1 MILRRNS
8 LCVLLFPSS
17 RELGKSSDQREPFQQ
32 MIKFLLKFTPW
43 LQKKEKE
50 KCLRF
55 DFIICL
61 FILLFFSS
69 DDHKELLVCINSR
82 HFNLCLGGLFAL
94 NNAEPTFKI
103 ILVRLHF
110 ARSQLF
116 LFFLWYNSLYMNQN
130 ADKMCS
136 EGGTHWYWFKG
147 GNLITNIYIHID
159 L

>member
-61 FILLFFSS
+61 FILLFFSD

-103 ILVRLHF
+103 ILVRLRF
-110 ARSQLF
+110 AHSQLF
-116 LFFLWYNSLYMNQN
+116 LFFYGIIVCIWI
-130 ADKMCS
+130 KMQIKCAVKV
-136 EGGTHWYWFKG
+136 EHTG
-147 GNLITNIYIHID
+147 ID
-159 L
+159 LKGEI

>member
-43 LQKKEKE
+43 LQKKRKR
-50 KCLRF
+50 KMLKIWFHNMSVYSPFFFF
-55 DFIICL
+55 D
-61 FILLFFSS
+61 

-103 ILVRLHF
+103 ILVRLRF
-110 ARSQLF
+110 AHSQLF
-116 LFFLWYNSLYMNQN
+116 LFFYGIIVCIWI
-130 ADKMCS
+130 KMQIKCAVKV
-136 EGGTHWYWFKG
+136 EHTG
-147 GNLITNIYIHID
+147 ID
-159 L
+159 LKGEI

>member
-110 ARSQLF
+110 ARYQLF
-116 LFFLWYNSLYMNQN
+116 LFFYGIIVCIWI
-130 ADKMCS
+130 KMQIKCAVKV
-136 EGGTHWYWFKG
+136 EHTG
-147 GNLITNIYIHID
+147 ID
-159 L
+159 LKGEI

>member
-17 RELGKSSDQREPFQQ
+17 RELGKSSDPREPFQQ

-116 LFFLWYNSLYMNQN
+116 LFFYGIIVCIWI
-130 ADKMCS
+130 KMQIKCAVKV
-136 EGGTHWYWFKG
+136 EHTG
-147 GNLITNIYIHID
+147 ID
-159 L
+159 LKGEI